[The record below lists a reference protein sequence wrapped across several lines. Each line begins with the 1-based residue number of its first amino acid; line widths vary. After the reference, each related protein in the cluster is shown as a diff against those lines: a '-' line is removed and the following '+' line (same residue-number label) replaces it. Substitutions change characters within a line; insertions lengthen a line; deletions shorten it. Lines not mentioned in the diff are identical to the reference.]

1 MTKYFYS
8 MRIYTI
14 FYMLWK
20 LSGYDPIG
28 YDPKIAI
35 ESIESEFQMRE
46 KKQPKK
52 IVHRRNR
59 RIKNFSCVFVN
70 TK

>member
-1 MTKYFYS
+1 MAIGYICGNGFINDGSINDIMTKYFYS

-14 FYMLWK
+14 FYKLWK

-35 ESIESEFQMRE
+35 ESIESEF
-46 KKQPKK
+46 
-52 IVHRRNR
+52 
-59 RIKNFSCVFVN
+59 
-70 TK
+70 

>member
-1 MTKYFYS
+1 MSNCNWQLVTNVVDGFINDIMTKYFYS

-20 LSGYDPIG
+20 LSGYNPIG

-35 ESIESEFQMRE
+35 ESIESEL
-46 KKQPKK
+46 
-52 IVHRRNR
+52 
-59 RIKNFSCVFVN
+59 
-70 TK
+70 